1 MKIVRL
7 AGLALAAVMA
17 LSLVAVSVASAA
29 PLFVPGTGT
38 FLALTGEA
46 TLEGGGEK
54 VICEK
59 SDSPGSILNRNLILV
74 IVHFLGCKAKTATGA
89 ECEAKSVGATGKN
102 LIVTEHLLG
111 ILGLILPSIPGILLL
126 PLPTSTFVTLS
137 GSCIVTTKVT
147 GNLTSEVEAG
157 VGLRLTGK
165 EVFNPNVGKHF
176 ISSLGTL
183 YLSKF
188 VAFGEPAVETANAT
202 IDWHQLTEVT

>member
-7 AGLALAAVMA
+7 AGLVLAAIMA

-38 FLALTGEA
+38 FLALTGTA
-46 TLEGGGEK
+46 TLSGGGEL
-54 VICEK
+54 VTCEK

-89 ECEAKSVGATGKN
+89 TCEAQSVGAPAKN

-111 ILGLILPSIPGILLL
+111 ILGLILPSTPGLLLL
-126 PLPTSTFVTLS
+126 PLPTATFVTLS

-147 GNLTSEVEAG
+147 GNLTSEVETS
-157 VGLRLTGK
+157 GLQLTGK
-165 EVFNPNVGKHF
+165 ETFNESVGKHF

-188 VAFGEPAVETANAT
+188 VAFGEPATETTTAT

>member
-7 AGLALAAVMA
+7 AGLVLAAVMA

-46 TLEGGGEK
+46 KLTGGGET
-54 VICEK
+54 VTCAK
-59 SDSPGSILNRNLILV
+59 SDSPGSVLNRNLILV
-74 IVHFLGCKAKTATGA
+74 IVHFL
-89 ECEAKSVGATGKN
+89 ECEAKTAAGATCEAQSVGAPAKN

-111 ILGLILPSIPGILLL
+111 ILGLILPSTPGILLL
-126 PLPTSTFVTLS
+126 PLPTSTFVTLV

-147 GNLTSEVEAG
+147 GNLTSEVSPVG
-157 VGLRLTGK
+157 VSQLTGK
-165 EVFNPNVGKHF
+165 ETFNGSVGKHF

-188 VAFGEPAVETANAT
+188 VAFGEPAVETTVAT
-202 IDWHQLTEVT
+202 IDWGQSTEVT